1 MRFWLRKNW
10 RGLKGRFYCF
20 SLLLPFIH
28 VSNYFSG
35 SVEDLLKRAGA
46 RPVKEMN
53 SFSFG
58 EAIKLEVKIPNAKQ
72 SAAIKLLK
80 QLVDSTY
87 WTEDKEDN
95 VLRLLRFY

>member
-1 MRFWLRKNW
+1 M
-10 RGLKGRFYCF
+10 
-20 SLLLPFIH
+20 
-28 VSNYFSG
+28 
-35 SVEDLLKRAGA
+35 
-46 RPVKEMN
+46 KEMN

-87 WTEDKEDN
+87 WTEDKEDD
-95 VLRLLRFY
+95 VLRLLRFTKSTFGATMNEIWMFRSYKVATKLFD